1 MTHTRARLTEVRRFE
16 EDRADGQP
24 RPHVLAIYDTGAV
37 RVLIDRSEGLAT
49 RLLAVLKA
57 GQEHEP
63 GDGPP
68 QVEAICDDYIRQY
81 RRDGGPLA
89 CRLTR
94 EHLIAGG
101 CRQANAGGGSELE
114 PDQGFAIAA

>member
-1 MTHTRARLTEVRRFE
+1 
-16 EDRADGQP
+16 
-24 RPHVLAIYDTGAV
+24 VLAIYDTGQL

-49 RLLAVLKA
+49 RLLAVLTD
-57 GQEHEP
+57 GREHEP
-63 GDGPP
+63 GDGDM
-68 QVEAICDDYIRQY
+68 QIKAICDEYVRQY

-101 CRQANAGGGSELE
+101 CRQANAGGGSESE
-114 PDQGFAIAA
+114 PDQWFAIAA